1 MPTLADIIGGI
12 ESVLLPQKR
21 RFANALRD
29 PMGDIQQTLG
39 LLDDKAKQFTNALKT
54 SQEGGELARMNSVM
68 AGLPQYRQASDYVT
82 NALTNQVMN
91 FAPLGM
97 TKSSPGNSLLG
108 MPEMGTLSRKEVQ
121 AKAKEMGL
129 PATGKTEQ
137 IQQAIDILGKHPSE
151 WSKQEFDLVAPHLWI
166 HQDTKPGSAER
177 VQSIMQNGL
186 NGGMADNLGS
196 IANGSWSWARKLLG
210 SDAYV
215 LPPNVKYR
223 PGDSG
228 YLGEGNKP
236 LFHIKPEKGQDVYE
250 ALKQATKNE

>member
-1 MPTLADIIGGI
+1 MPTLAEILGGI
-12 ESVLLPQKR
+12 DSVVTPAKR
-21 RFANALRD
+21 RLSDLLRNPLAYSQQALGNVGDNMAQFSQNALRAQEGQD
-29 PMGDIQQTLG
+29 LTRMGSVMGD
-39 LLDDKAKQFTNALKT
+39 A
-54 SQEGGELARMNSVM
+54 
-68 AGLPQYRQASDYVT
+68 PQYR
-82 NALTNQVMN
+82 NALSATINGLMGV
-91 FAPLGM
+91 APVGA
-97 TKSSPGNSLLG
+97 TKYISENPSQGLL
-108 MPEMGTLSRKEVQ
+108 EMANLSRKDVQ

-129 PATGKTEQ
+129 PATGKTDE
-137 IQQAIDILGKHPSE
+137 IQKRIDILGKHPSE
-151 WSKQEFDLVAPHLWI
+151 WTREEFDAVSPHLWI
-166 HQDTKPGSAER
+166 HQDTKPGSADR

-196 IANGSWSWARKLLG
+196 IANGSWSWARRLLG

-250 ALKQATKNE
+250 AIKMATKPE